1 MNRTNLHDNS
11 SINTRQPSGTIIP
24 NIPAGR
30 IFPAEPEKPR
40 SRRPSWRSGTPFLPS
55 LKRIICIAVQLLVAT
70 TKISAEP
77 TGLLSPN
84 MNIQSAVFEVS
95 SPTLDLCPRLALPEF
110 AFIGRSNVGKS
121 SLINMLTEKATLAK
135 VSDLPGKTR
144 LMNFFIINRSW
155 RLVDLPGYG
164 YAHVAQNERADF
176 NEAVADYLR
185 GRENLAGVFVLI
197 DSRHEPQAID
207 IDFIEWL
214 VDNEILFAL
223 VFTKI
228 DKQSASQTQLSMT
241 RFKQT
246 VLADL
251 DPIPTIFASSAKAKT
266 GRNDILRYVSE
277 RL

>member
-1 MNRTNLHDNS
+1 M
-11 SINTRQPSGTIIP
+11 
-24 NIPAGR
+24 
-30 IFPAEPEKPR
+30 K
-40 SRRPSWRSGTPFLPS
+40 
-55 LKRIICIAVQLLVAT
+55 
-70 TKISAEP
+70 
-77 TGLLSPN
+77 
-84 MNIQSAVFEVS
+84 IQSAIFEVS

-121 SLINMLTEKATLAK
+121 SLINMLTEKASLAK

-144 LMNFFIINRSW
+144 LMNFFTINRNW

-164 YAHVAQNERADF
+164 YAHVAQTERADF

-185 GRENLAGVFVLI
+185 GRENLVGVFVLI

-214 VDNEILFAL
+214 VDNEIPFAL

-228 DKQSASQTQLSMT
+228 DKQSASQTQFSIT

-251 DPIPTIFASSAKAKT
+251 DPIPTIFASSARTKT
-266 GRNDILRYVSE
+266 GRNDILRYVAE